1 MKVIHTYVDNQA
13 IIWKE
18 LLYVQYLSAILAKKH
33 YGNISFYGD
42 NKVCQQVKVLG
53 LPYDEIISDVVN
65 KSDVHTF
72 SIPKLKVYEK
82 QTKPFLHIDTD
93 TLIFDKIEFDTFGE
107 DYLFSHLDI
116 WMDEKLSSEE
126 GIEELFETYLIKS
139 IEHLSP
145 KSILEAIKQRHDYTS
160 MNDTY
165 SELFF
170 KLLKKIEKKL
180 FSNINFRSIPNMN
193 IVYVKNFNNFA
204 KASSLA
210 LNHYYNNKEEI
221 DKHKNGPCYIE
232 QFMLHSYLRNIDEK
246 YKKSNKNDNHV
257 IFNEQPLREVIQID
271 DVNDRYGLGSSF
283 ETIKQKDYNLFDKD
297 GNRLI
302 TKFSKYNNWNIMK
315 DDEKYEKFFLS
326 SEQSIKNLF
335 QYDFGGFLHLTFLK
349 WKTSFQAMVI
359 HRLRKEIGDEGI
371 RKIHKYFE
379 TKYVS
384 QSDLESKSEGEKL
397 YTKITGFDFNPKKEE
412 NKSVL

>member
-1 MKVIHTYVDNQA
+1 MKVIHTYVDNQS

-18 LLYVQYLSAILAKKH
+18 LLYVQYLSVILAKKH

-42 NKVCQQVKVLG
+42 NKVCQQVKVLE

-65 KSDVHTF
+65 KSDAQTF

-116 WMDEKLSSEE
+116 WMDEKLSSEK
-126 GIEELFETYLIKS
+126 GMEELFETYLIKS

-145 KSILEAIKQRHDYTS
+145 KSILESIKQRHDYTS

-180 FSNINFRSIPNMN
+180 FNSINFRSIPNMN
-193 IVYVKNFNNFA
+193 IVYVKNFNNFS

-210 LNHYYNNKEEI
+210 LEHYYDNKEEI

-246 YKKSNKNDNHV
+246 YKKSNKKDNHV

-283 ETIKQKDYNLFDKD
+283 DTIKQKDYN
-297 GNRLI
+297 
-302 TKFSKYNNWNIMK
+302 
-315 DDEKYEKFFLS
+315 
-326 SEQSIKNLF
+326 
-335 QYDFGGFLHLTFLK
+335 
-349 WKTSFQAMVI
+349 
-359 HRLRKEIGDEGI
+359 
-371 RKIHKYFE
+371 
-379 TKYVS
+379 
-384 QSDLESKSEGEKL
+384 
-397 YTKITGFDFNPKKEE
+397 
-412 NKSVL
+412 

>member
-1 MKVIHTYVDNQA
+1 MKVIHTYVDNQS

-42 NKVCQQVKVLG
+42 NKVCQQVKELG

-65 KSDVHTF
+65 KSDAHTF
-72 SIPKLKVYEK
+72 SIPKLIVYES
-82 QTKPFLHIDTD
+82 QTEPFLHIDTD

-116 WMDEKLSSEE
+116 WMDEKLSSKK
-126 GIEELFETYLIKS
+126 GVEELFETYLIKS
-139 IEHLSP
+139 VEHLSP
-145 KSILEAIKQRHDYTS
+145 KGILESIKQKHDYTS

-170 KLLKKIEKKL
+170 KLLKRIEKKL
-180 FSNINFRSIPNMN
+180 FDNVNFRSTPNMN
-193 IVYVKNFNNFA
+193 IVYVKNHNNFS

-210 LNHYYNNKEEI
+210 LQHYYQNKEQI

-232 QFMLHSYLRNIDEK
+232 QFMLHSYLRTIDEK
-246 YKKSNKNDNHV
+246 YRKSNKEDNHV
-257 IFNEQPLREVIQID
+257 IFNEQPLREIAQID
-271 DVNDRYGLGSSF
+271 DTDDRYGLGSSF
-283 ETIKQKDYNLFDKD
+283 DTIRQKDYNLFDKD

-302 TKFSKYNNWNIMK
+302 TKFSKHNNWNSLK
-315 DDEKYEKFFLS
+315 DDEKYQRFCLT

-335 QYDFGGFLHLTFLK
+335 KYDFGGFLHLTFLK

-359 HRLRKEIGDEGI
+359 HRLRNEIGDEGI

-379 TKYVS
+379 TIYVN
-384 QSDLESKSEGEKL
+384 QANLESKSEGEML
-397 YTKITGFDFNPKKEE
+397 YTRLTDFDFNPKGD
-412 NKSVL
+412 KSVI